1 MQQNVMQAYPY
12 SLFPLHQM
20 EVKCST
26 EPPKKLSARL
36 QTVSNEGKLM
46 YFRRESFAIIRI
58 KNLPVGLED
67 SILLCPLKRSH
78 RRADRAPVLWQNV
91 PITIPSRH

>member
-1 MQQNVMQAYPY
+1 
-12 SLFPLHQM
+12 M
-20 EVKCST
+20 EVKCSK

-67 SILLCPLKRSH
+67 SILLCSLKKATDEQIG
-78 RRADRAPVLWQNV
+78 RRFYGKMYLLLYHHVTEDGDVREPWDRGQGRD
-91 PITIPSRH
+91 IE